1 MLGGPLLAICH
12 VARAGAAA
20 IAITAFL
27 TASAHAQSLKP
38 DTSRPTKIGVFL
50 NSIFDINPARD
61 SYVADLYVWS
71 LSPSTGPDPLDPVAF
86 PRAKS
91 QTVVEKWSE
100 IHGDTLWSVRRFR
113 CDMTK
118 DWDLGDYPFDLHIV
132 NIVIGPYADAAILP
146 PLEVDA
152 AHSGAN
158 ANATS
163 KGWRLKGFQ
172 VKVQSITYATNFGD
186 PSTEENEPYGW
197 IAASFE
203 LDRHGWW
210 IFLKLMTGAYIA
222 FAVAMLACLMKTNH
236 PPIFS
241 GRMGLQIAC
250 LFAVIINHRST
261 NSSVG
266 RDDVFCLPDTLH
278 LIIYALIFAAIFITL
293 RSRLLNERGEE
304 KQAIRWERRMTLVVV
319 AIFAAA
325 NLLFIPAAIFTP
337 PHQDDLAHASHIA
350 K

>member
-1 MLGGPLLAICH
+1 MGSLVAICR
-12 VARAGAAA
+12 VAKRRAAA
-20 IAITAFL
+20 LLLTAFL
-27 TASAHAQSLKP
+27 VASADAESLKP
-38 DTSRPTKIGVFL
+38 DTTRPTKIGVFL
-50 NSIFDINPARD
+50 NSIFDINPGRD

-71 LSPSTGPDPLDPVAF
+71 LSPATGPDPLAHVAF

-91 QTVVEKWSE
+91 QTVIEKWSE
-100 IHGDTLWSVRRFR
+100 MNGDTLWSVRRFR

-118 DWDLGDYPFDLHIV
+118 DWDIGDYPFDMHIL
-132 NIVIGPYADAAILP
+132 NIVIGPYADALILP
-146 PLEVDA
+146 PLELDT

-158 ANATS
+158 ADAVS
-163 KGWRLKGFQ
+163 KGWRLQGFQ
-172 VKVQSITYATNFGD
+172 VEAKTLTYATNFGD
-186 PSTEENEPYGW
+186 PSPENQPYTW

-210 IFLKLMTGAYIA
+210 LFLKLMTGAYIA
-222 FAVAMLACLMKTNH
+222 FASAMLACLMKTNQ
-236 PPIFS
+236 PPIFA

-266 RDDVFCLPDTLH
+266 RDDVFCLLDTLH

-293 RSRLLNERGEE
+293 RSRMLNDRGEE
-304 KQAIRWERRMTLVVV
+304 KQAIRWERRMTLVLAAV
-319 AIFAAA
+319 FAAA
-325 NLLFIPAAIFTP
+325 NLLFIPTAIFTP
-337 PHQDDLAHASHIA
+337 PHQDDLSHASRIA